1 MIIGTDVDLTI
12 FRTDRMW
19 LAWLEKMFGKKVLP
33 LQNIDYNFD
42 NYYLEEHE
50 ETDNAFTKD
59 WFFNR
64 EDLYTKRRL
73 YIMKD
78 AVEVCNRLKAR
89 GHRVYAITDSS
100 RVNLISKFV
109 MCKSVFLMDKVF
121 RRSNKASVD
130 VDIFIDDRN
139 KYLNQFKDKKD
150 TILIKVVT
158 PYTQD
163 EELLPEVAERVIE
176 VEGNGAWY
184 DIYRIILQEEEK
196 RENLTE

>member
-42 NYYLEEHE
+42 NYYLEEHA

-64 EDLYTKRRL
+64 EDFYTKRRL

-89 GHRVYAITDSS
+89 GHRVYAITDSTK
-100 RVNLISKFV
+100 VNLISKFV

-163 EELLPEVAERVIE
+163 EELLPEVASRVIE

-196 RENLTE
+196 RENLAE

>member
-100 RVNLISKFV
+100 KANLVSKFV

-176 VEGNGAWY
+176 VEGSGAWY